1 MPQLDSSTFASQLFW
16 LFISFFSLFSIAKFY
31 IVPKVDGVFLSRE
44 RYVSFIL
51 DQAKEFAKEAE
62 KIDSEV
68 AAELESARMTIESEE
83 RNAIANIRS
92 NLEISMQAIHNEN
105 LQKSAKAID
114 EVNRYV
120 ETISND
126 ILSEMSKLVDAA
138 YYKLYYNNNN
148 SES

>member
-16 LFISFFSLFSIAKFY
+16 LFISFFSLFAIAKFY
-31 IVPKVDGVFLSRE
+31 IVPKVDGMFLSRE
-44 RYVSFIL
+44 HYVGFIL
-51 DQAKEFAKEAE
+51 EQAKEFAKEAE

-83 RNAIANIRS
+83 RNAIANIRA
-92 NLEISMQAIHNEN
+92 NLEISVQAIHNEN

-120 ETISND
+120 EIISND
-126 ILSEMSKLVDAA
+126 ILTEMPKLVEAA
-138 YYKLYYNNNN
+138 YYKLYYNK